1 MQTRINKIIK
11 NPGSGLRGGE
21 RRERETLRVYDVPQT
36 KGGCSFK
43 EGSRGSDIAQDYG
56 KDGEGESTG
65 FGNTE
70 VTGDSDKS

>member
-1 MQTRINKIIK
+1 M
-11 NPGSGLRGGE
+11 
-21 RRERETLRVYDVPQT
+21 YDVTQT

-43 EGSRGSDIAQDYG
+43 EGLRGSDIPQEYG